1 MDQDKFMS
9 FGQWDEM
16 SAKDHYRKVM
26 RGGRGKGFVVSTPI
40 DRDRYPNRE
49 KQGLEGPYKSRK
61 SGKIFYYDKKAG
73 KYYDPDSDMYL
84 DVSDVM
90 EELAE
95 SRGQQKAMDAA
106 VKRGRKSDSNGTM
119 VITAGKDGKGRVFYA
134 TSIDRVHGDILKVG
148 TDKSK
153 AVKLTKGNAAKYV
166 RGKAT
171 FVKAVNVD
179 DEIDKTKKISDAE
192 LKKLVG
198 EENDDYDPRLGEMNI
213 GESTPAYRKMMK
225 NYAGSDM
232 KKVFDILKPKGFRV
246 GEQDDTL
253 VRNMLKKHKNN
264 VKKAA
269 AEIEK
274 RYSNR
279 FESVELDEATRHTV
293 HVETNRA
300 GYRRLEKLIASLDG
314 YQESEFEKEGKATF
328 TFDANKHDGSERKKV
343 AEFIKKTAGVKF
355 SHAIKEEDELE
366 EGSARDKRMMKS
378 VKDKL
383 TKAGIKNAVMF
394 GEVHVAPDKVKEAE
408 KIVGDMPF
416 KVVPQKKLKEAWTGE
431 TVLRNAEIGSK
442 SGYGINIKK
451 RGAVTKTPYKHML
464 MTKSTG
470 KKIKVRFDHGKK
482 EFVGTAEEVA
492 DHLNK
497 ILGISE
503 DAAVNN
509 VGDGNVKGFDPM
521 MGKNPRKRKKF
532 AGCEVF
538 EVTPETYRKCMWGKK
553 KFEHWK
559 RYIDL
564 DNDEENTIREFALRN
579 PRAGIILQNS
589 STGEM
594 VYLRHKR

>member
-153 AVKLTKGNAAKYV
+153 AVKLTKGNAAKLV

-171 FVKAVNVD
+171 FVKAVNID
-179 DEIDKTKKISDAE
+179 DEISSTKKISDAE

-198 EENDDYDPRLGEMNI
+198 EENDEYDPRLGEMNI
-213 GESTPAYRKMMK
+213 GEAT
-225 NYAGSDM
+225 NT
-232 KKVFDILKPKGFRV
+232 RV
-246 GEQDDTL
+246 VVD
-253 VRNMLKKHKNN
+253 V
-264 VKKAA
+264 
-269 AEIEK
+269 
-274 RYSNR
+274 
-279 FESVELDEATRHTV
+279 
-293 HVETNRA
+293 NRA
-300 GYRRLEKLIASLDG
+300 GYRKLESMIASLDG
-314 YQESEFEKEGKATF
+314 YRESEFDAKQERATF
-328 TFDANKHDGSERKKV
+328 HFDANKHDNAERKKV
-343 AEFIKKTAGVKF
+343 AGFIKKTRGADF
-355 SHAIKEEDELE
+355 HHSMTEDVEL
-366 EGSARDKRMMKS
+366 D
-378 VKDKL
+378 
-383 TKAGIKNAVMF
+383 
-394 GEVHVAPDKVKEAE
+394 
-408 KIVGDMPF
+408 
-416 KVVPQKKLKEAWTGE
+416 EAWTGE

-492 DHLNK
+492 DYLNK

-509 VGDGNVKGFDPM
+509 IGDGNVKGFDPV